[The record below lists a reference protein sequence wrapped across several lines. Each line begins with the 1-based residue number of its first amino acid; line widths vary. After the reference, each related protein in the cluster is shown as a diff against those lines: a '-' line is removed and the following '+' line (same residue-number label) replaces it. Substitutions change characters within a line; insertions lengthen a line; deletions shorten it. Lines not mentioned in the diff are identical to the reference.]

1 MTEGAKLSIGTVEQK
16 ETSSWRR
23 ILTSGENLSWVKS
36 DGDMIFAKIHVINN
50 ETGEELPA
58 IEVNDYTD
66 LIKFTSGNAQASLM
80 HYLLEIEFLTEEE
93 INIFK
98 RGRNSHVHTV
108 RKNMNIQDYLDATG
122 FEALIGYLYLQ
133 ENIERLKEIV
143 NLAVKKGGA

>member
-1 MTEGAKLSIGTVEQK
+1 MPEQSLLNGRLYK
-16 ETSSWRR
+16 MDYKQLNG
-23 ILTSGENLSWVKS
+23 LTLAYM
-36 DGDMIFAKIHVINN
+36 GDAVYEIYIRKYVISL
-50 ETGEELPA
+50 GYSK
-58 IEVNDYTD
+58 VND
-66 LIKFTSGNAQASLM
+66 LHKRVIKFTSGNAQACLM

-133 ENIERLKEIV
+133 ENIERIKEIV
-143 NLAVKKGGA
+143 DLAVKKGGA

>member
-1 MTEGAKLSIGTVEQK
+1 MDYKQLNG
-16 ETSSWRR
+16 
-23 ILTSGENLSWVKS
+23 LTLAYM
-36 DGDMIFAKIHVINN
+36 GDAVYEIYIRSYVISL
-50 ETGEELPA
+50 GYSK
-58 IEVNDYTD
+58 VND
-66 LIKFTSGNAQASLM
+66 LHKRVIKFTSGNAQASLM

-133 ENIERLKEIV
+133 ENIERIKEIV
-143 NLAVKKGGA
+143 DLAVKKGGA

>member
-1 MTEGAKLSIGTVEQK
+1 MDYKQLNG
-16 ETSSWRR
+16 
-23 ILTSGENLSWVKS
+23 LTLAYM
-36 DGDMIFAKIHVINN
+36 GDAVYEIYIRSYVISL
-50 ETGEELPA
+50 GYSK
-58 IEVNDYTD
+58 VND
-66 LIKFTSGNAQASLM
+66 LHKRVIKFTSGNAQACLM

-133 ENIERLKEIV
+133 ENIEIIKEIV
-143 NLAVKKGGA
+143 DLAVKKGGA